1 MHACYHAV
9 MAQLTV
15 RIDDEL
21 AKHVKEHAAALGHS
35 VNGWVTAVLS
45 AAVDPELEGSEV
57 ERTRS
62 RLARAGLIAR
72 PQGGSARRPDPARVA
87 QARKAAGKGTP
98 LSRLVS
104 DGRA

>member
-1 MHACYHAV
+1 
-9 MAQLTV
+9 MAQLTI

-21 AKHVKEHAAALGHS
+21 AKQVKEHAATRGRS

-62 RLARAGLIAR
+62 RLARAGLIALTERGPAR
-72 PQGGSARRPDPARVA
+72 PPDPNRLA

-98 LSRLVS
+98 LSWLVS